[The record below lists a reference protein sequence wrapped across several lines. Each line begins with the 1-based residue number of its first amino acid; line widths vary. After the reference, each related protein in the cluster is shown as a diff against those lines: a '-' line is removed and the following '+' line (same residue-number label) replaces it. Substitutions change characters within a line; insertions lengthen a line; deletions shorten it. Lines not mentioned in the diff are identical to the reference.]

1 LNSLFLILAAKL
13 PVRKDFS
20 WDLSADFP
28 ALFFSYIF
36 LVTFTSL
43 KIDGTAVCLSLA
55 VNMTK
60 FDNFVIIIIMLS
72 ASVIFLVCPE

>member
-1 LNSLFLILAAKL
+1 MNSLFLILAAKL

-20 WDLSADFP
+20 WDLPADFP
-28 ALFFSYIF
+28 ALFFSYIL
-36 LVTFTSL
+36 LVTFTL
-43 KIDGTAVCLSLA
+43 DGAAVCLSLA
-55 VNMTK
+55 VDMTK